1 MIRKIANK
9 LVLGSF
15 LTVLFWA
22 LPSTAF
28 SWGVLVST
36 TSTSVVVR
44 QFTSGMS
51 FPRGLKFGPDGYL
64 YVAESGPGGNT
75 STVGL
80 CDQVPPPVGPW
91 SGGNNGRVSRIDSQ
105 GNRTTVADN
114 FPSTFSVVG
123 GELGVAD
130 IEFFNGKLYA
140 LIAGGGCS
148 HGHVD
153 PADANAV
160 ARIHRDGSHTL
171 FANISDFVHDNE
183 TAHPEPGDF
192 EPDGSAYSMVASKGS
207 LYVVEPNHG
216 QIIKIDREGNM
227 SRFIDISALFG
238 HIVPTA
244 AASHGNLYVSNLGLF
259 PITPGSSQIM
269 KITPSGHLK
278 VVAIGLTTVLGLAF
292 DSHGDLYALE
302 MNAAPGFPAPGNG
315 RVVRVLDDG
324 TLQPVVTGLSL
335 PTAMTFGPDGK
346 LYISNW
352 GFGPP
357 FGEILQ
363 VTLRRHAAE
372 DE

>member
-1 MIRKIANK
+1 MTQRSTKR
-9 LVLGSF
+9 LVQALF
-15 LTVLFWA
+15 LTLLF
-22 LPSTAF
+22 LTIPSIAFPWGRWVMATPTA
-28 SWGVLVST
+28 
-36 TSTSVVVR
+36 VVT
-44 QFTSGMS
+44 QFAAGMS

-64 YVAESGPGGNT
+64 YVAESGPGGST
-75 STVGL
+75 STIGL
-80 CDQVPPPVGPW
+80 CDQVPSPVGPW
-91 SGGNNGRVSRIDSQ
+91 GGGTNGRVSKIDSL

-130 IEFFNGKLYA
+130 IEFFNGRLYA

-148 HGHVD
+148 HGHAD
-153 PADANAV
+153 PAEANAV
-160 ARIHRDGSHTL
+160 ARINGDGTHTM
-171 FANISDFVHDNE
+171 FANISDFVQNNE
-183 TAHPEPGDF
+183 TAHPEPDDF
-192 EPDGSAYSMVASKGS
+192 EPDGTPYSLVAAKGS
-207 LYVVEPNHG
+207 LFVTEPNHG
-216 QIIKIDREGNM
+216 QIIKIDSRGKT

-244 AASHGNLYVSNLGLF
+244 MAYHGNLYVSNLGLF
-259 PITPGSSQIM
+259 PISPGSSQIM
-269 KITPSGHLK
+269 KITPSGKLK
-278 VVAIGLTTVLGLAF
+278 VVAAGLTTVLGLAF
-292 DSHGDLYALE
+292 DPDGNLYALE

-324 TLQPVVTGLSL
+324 TLQPVVTGLML

-363 VTLRRHAAE
+363 VTLP
-372 DE
+372 